1 MTRPELCIDWRES
14 AWSSSKSWDWK
25 SLSQGCWSGLLGE
38 CGVEAGQGSAP
49 SQLVL
54 KCCQAISPPWICF
67 LKAFFFFFCI
77 VTMGFLKE
85 LQAELWSTD
94 SFSTPL
100 NLFFSKAGEFQNDYW
115 YNVGFGWSV
124 LLIHA
129 VIEQSPLLLPC
140 RPIDPRL
147 VKHAGKQPLPEH
159 SALFPLAFCCPKL
172 PALSSASLTLVV
184 FAPALPSSAGK
195 KSAATP
201 LAQQPW
207 IISWS
212 LRVSWQFLC
221 PCWSLFLFSCVTKL
235 DCCPWPQL
243 LCSEQGPS
251 PSSLITKKT

>member
-1 MTRPELCIDWRES
+1 
-14 AWSSSKSWDWK
+14 
-25 SLSQGCWSGLLGE
+25 
-38 CGVEAGQGSAP
+38 
-49 SQLVL
+49 
-54 KCCQAISPPWICF
+54 
-67 LKAFFFFFCI
+67 
-77 VTMGFLKE
+77 MGFLKE

-124 LLIHA
+124 PLIHA

-147 VKHAGKQPLPEH
+147 VKHVGKQPLPEH

-243 LCSEQGPS
+243 FCSEQGPS
-251 PSSLITKKT
+251 SSSLITKKT